1 MALSPNAFFTQELS
15 LTFDNGAV
23 VGNSYYAAPA
33 PDSPLLLRISF
44 QSTLRHGEYGGLRLS
59 IVHADRG
66 PIDEIVLSFA
76 DHGTFSTRDRTA
88 GRTDR
93 SDGYAVFRD
102 FNPRTSGPAPWAGG
116 DWTRMKAAVTR
127 YANLWFST
135 RPTPPR
141 TAGATVAR
149 TTSPPLAEK
158 AASHGHHR

>member
-1 MALSPNAFFTQELS
+1 MALSPNAFFTQELA

-33 PDSPLLLRISF
+33 PESPLLLRISF
-44 QSTLRHGEYGGLRLS
+44 QSTIRQGEYGGLRLS
-59 IVHADRG
+59 IIHADRG

-76 DHGTFSTRDRTA
+76 DHGTFSTRDA
-88 GRTDR
+88 AARTDR

-116 DWTRMKAAVTR
+116 DWTRLKAAVTR
-127 YANLWFST
+127 YADLWFST

-141 TAGATVAR
+141 TAGPSLAR
-149 TTSPPLAEK
+149 TTALPLAEK
-158 AASHGHHR
+158 TAAQGRHR